1 MIARST
7 VGIRSAG
14 KEVERRQRYLDTNL
28 DLRDISL
35 AATKNNAVDVE
46 VEGAEHARVRKSPSR
61 RPLVVDKRAGRNCT
75 ATGNR
80 R

>member
-14 KEVERRQRYLDTNL
+14 KEVERRQQYLDTNL

-35 AATKNNAVDVE
+35 AAPKKTT
-46 VEGAEHARVRKSPSR
+46 PSTSR
-61 RPLVVDKRAGRNCT
+61 
-75 ATGNR
+75 
-80 R
+80 

>member
-1 MIARST
+1 
-7 VGIRSAG
+7 
-14 KEVERRQRYLDTNL
+14 
-28 DLRDISL
+28 L
-35 AATKNNAVDVE
+35 AAPKNNAVDVE